1 MCKIC
6 RWWDPAIVI
15 VVGSL
20 ILIGES
26 RVASIAYA
34 WGCAMEITKLVSCE
48 EVFLR
53 RWEMM
58 YAPSGEGSSVGGAL
72 SASDVVMATE
82 VRNAIAISM
91 PFVRASM
98 RYPCAML

>member
-1 MCKIC
+1 
-6 RWWDPAIVI
+6 VI

-48 EVFLR
+48 EVSLFA
-53 RWEMM
+53 E
-58 YAPSGEGSSVGGAL
+58 VG
-72 SASDVVMATE
+72 DDICP
-82 VRNAIAISM
+82 VR
-91 PFVRASM
+91 
-98 RYPCAML
+98 